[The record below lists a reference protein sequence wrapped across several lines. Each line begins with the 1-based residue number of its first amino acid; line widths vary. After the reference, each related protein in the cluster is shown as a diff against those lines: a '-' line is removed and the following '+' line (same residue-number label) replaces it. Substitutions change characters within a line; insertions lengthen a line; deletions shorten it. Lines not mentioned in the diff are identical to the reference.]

1 MKCSNCGYDNDS
13 GSLFCANCGKKIEI
27 IKGFYNI
34 NLIMSPSEI
43 IPTNLPFSTTGN

>member
-1 MKCSNCGYDNDS
+1 MNGFLRKLTSKEGENQNK
-13 GSLFCANCGKKIEI
+13 KKIEI

>member
-1 MKCSNCGYDNDS
+1 MINNITKELPIDDEIK
-13 GSLFCANCGKKIEI
+13 KKIEI